1 MPAGRGRP
9 AKPHALKV
17 HDGDYEKDPQRRPKA
32 ASTPPVAAPKCPTW
46 LKGEGR
52 KEWKRIC
59 AELVGLKVLSLA
71 ERSSLEQ
78 YCEAYQ
84 KWRECI
90 ATLKE
95 DGQFLQNAMG
105 QMVEH
110 PAGKSHRA
118 YAAIC
123 HKLLCEFG
131 MTPASRTRLVIT
143 EETETNDQAKRFF
156 G

>member
-1 MPAGRGRP
+1 MPAGRGKP
-9 AKPHALKV
+9 AKPHALKM
-17 HDGDYEKDPQRRPKA
+17 HDGDYDKDPQRRPKSP
-32 ASTPPVAAPKCPTW
+32 STPAVAAPKCPTY
-46 LKGEGR
+46 LKGEAR

-59 AELVGLKVLSLA
+59 SELVILKVLSQA

-78 YCEAYQ
+78 YCDAYQ

-90 ATLKE
+90 TTLKDQGHYITTE
-95 DGQFLQNAMG
+95 KGIA
-105 QMVEH
+105 EH
-110 PAGKSHRA
+110 PAGKAHRA
-118 YAAIC
+118 YAALC

-143 EETETNDQAKRFF
+143 EETEQDGQAKRFF

>member
-1 MPAGRGRP
+1 M
-9 AKPHALKV
+9 
-17 HDGDYEKDPQRRPKA
+17 HDGDYEKDPQRKPA
-32 ASTPPVAAPKCPTW
+32 ATPSPTVVAPKCPVY

-59 AELVGLKVLSLA
+59 SELMILKVLSQA

-78 YCEAYQ
+78 YCDAYQ

-90 ATLKE
+90 TTLKT
-95 DGQFLQNAMG
+95 DGQYVTTEKG
-105 QMVEH
+105 IIEH
-110 PAGKSHRA
+110 PAGKAHRS
-118 YAAIC
+118 YAALC

-143 EETETNDQAKRFF
+143 EDTEQDEQARRFF

>member
-1 MPAGRGRP
+1 MPGKGGRP
-9 AKPHALKV
+9 RKPHALKLA
-17 HDGDYEKDPQRRPKA
+17 DGDFDKDPQRKPPA
-32 ASTPPVAAPKCPTW
+32 TSTPPVNAPKCPTW

-59 AELVGLKVLSLA
+59 SELLILKVLSQA

-78 YCEAYQ
+78 YCEAYA

-90 ATLKE
+90 TTLKE
-95 DGQFLQNAMG
+95 QGQYMHTEKGIA
-105 QMVEH
+105 EH
-110 PAGKSHRA
+110 PAGKAHRA

-143 EETETNDQAKRFF
+143 EETEQDGQAKRFF

>member
-1 MPAGRGRP
+1 MPGKGGRP
-9 AKPHALKV
+9 RKPHALKLA
-17 HDGDYEKDPQRRPKA
+17 DGDYDKDPQRKTPTP
-32 ASTPPVAAPKCPTW
+32 STPSVAAPKCPAYI
-46 LKGEGR
+46 KGEAR
-52 KEWKRIC
+52 REWKRIC
-59 AELVGLKVLSLA
+59 AELVILKVLSQA

-90 ATLKE
+90 ATLRE
-95 DGQFLQNAMG
+95 HGQYITTEKGIA
-105 QMVEH
+105 EH
-110 PAGKSHRA
+110 PAGKAHRA

-143 EETETNDQAKRFF
+143 EETEQDGQAKRFF